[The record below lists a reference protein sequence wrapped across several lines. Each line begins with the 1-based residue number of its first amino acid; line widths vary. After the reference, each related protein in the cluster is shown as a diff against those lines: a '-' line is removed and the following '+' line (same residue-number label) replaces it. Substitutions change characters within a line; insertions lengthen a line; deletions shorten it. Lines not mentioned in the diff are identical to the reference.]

1 MPLMKLQHSPK
12 SHSPKS
18 YARRAESK
26 VLTIYKRTQRSLE
39 PATAATPPQ
48 RGHRGVVLRT
58 GWQPK
63 TPLPMGGPIDG
74 TAQDH
79 DVTYGDVT
87 YGRHMG
93 ASWVAAGP
101 QGTTRGHPVRVRMQ
115 RPRPGVRGTSL
126 RVSAPGCLSVSPST
140 PVSKIS
146 LSTAWAHACWPTA
159 PTGAS
164 QGSQNGLVL
173 AGLITSPTCA
183 LMISQPELKQVLQLR
198 AAGSAPLELTH
209 TRLLRARLGRTVMIV
224 HRLGRKPWRIT
235 VLPGSRYLPVPLT

>member
-1 MPLMKLQHSPK
+1 MKLQHSPK
-12 SHSPKS
+12 L

-63 TPLPMGGPIDG
+63 TSLPMGGTIDG

-79 DVTYGDVT
+79 DVTYG
-87 YGRHMG
+87 RHMG
-93 ASWVAAGP
+93 ASWAAAGP
-101 QGTTRGHPVRVRMQ
+101 QGTTRGHPVRVRTQ
-115 RPRPGVRGTSL
+115 RSRPGVRGTSL

-164 QGSQNGLVL
+164 QGSQHGLVL

-183 LMISQPELKQVLQLR
+183 LMISQPELRQVLQLR

-209 TRLLRARLGRTVMIV
+209 TRLLRARLGRTVMIL

-235 VLPGSRYLPVPLT
+235 GHGTSRVTVPHARYLTVPLT